1 VAGHVL
7 LFPAERVRPLPADS
21 ADVMA
26 FLVSGGVTR
35 VGATPPVSRRA
46 EKT

>member
-1 VAGHVL
+1 VL
-7 LFPAERVRPLPADS
+7 VFPADRVRPLAADS

-35 VGATPPVSRRA
+35 VGARPAKR
-46 EKT
+46 

>member
-1 VAGHVL
+1 VL
-7 LFPAERVRPLPADS
+7 IFPAERVRPLAADS

-35 VGATPPVSRRA
+35 VGATPPRPAAA
-46 EKT
+46 ERIPAA